1 MDREAGLYDYK
12 ARSYAPHFG
21 QFLQTDPIGYGG
33 GPNLYAYVLNDPV
46 NLVDPLRARGGRPEH
61 RPAAVQSR

>member
-1 MDREAGLYDYK
+1 
-12 ARSYAPHFG
+12 
-21 QFLQTDPIGYGG
+21 
-33 GPNLYAYVLNDPV
+33 VLNDPV